1 MFESVSKILNQ
12 YIKIDGRDVGR
23 FDVYSIWT
31 ERGENFE
38 DLYYLCNIRD
48 SWYIVFE
55 TDYIF
60 SLEEA
65 AQEAAGI
72 FESGDAKVAHW
83 LTKRDAQGS
92 EGMLPLEAVKDKANH
107 DKIVLDIEGTYLRC
121 AVLAIKTERR
131 AEKRYNPATYG
142 YSSW

>member
-1 MFESVSKILNQ
+1 MFDSVSKILNQ
-12 YIKIDGRDVGR
+12 YIKIDGRDLGR

-48 SWYIVFE
+48 SWYIIFE

-65 AQEAAGI
+65 AQEAATI
-72 FESGDAKVAHW
+72 FESGDAKVVHW
-83 LTKRDAQGS
+83 IAKLNDQAQSGT
-92 EGMLPLEAVKDKANH
+92 MPLGAAKDKAKY
-107 DKIVLDIEGTYLRC
+107 DELVLDIEGTYLRC
-121 AVLAIKTERR
+121 AVLAIKTERK
-131 AEKRYNPATYG
+131 AEKRYNPTAYG
-142 YSSW
+142 YSS

>member
-1 MFESVSKILNQ
+1 MFDCASEILNQ
-12 YIKIDGRDVGR
+12 FIKIDGRNLGR

-65 AQEAAGI
+65 AQEASTI
-72 FESGDAKVAHW
+72 FGSGDAKVVHW
-83 LTKRDAQGS
+83 VTKRDDQGL
-92 EGMLPLEAVKDKANH
+92 EGTLPLEAAADKNQW
-107 DKIVLDIEGTYLRC
+107 KKLVLKIEGTYLRC
-121 AVLAIKTERR
+121 AVLAIEIKSKSQ
-131 AEKRYNPATYG
+131 KRYNPTNYG
-142 YSSW
+142 F